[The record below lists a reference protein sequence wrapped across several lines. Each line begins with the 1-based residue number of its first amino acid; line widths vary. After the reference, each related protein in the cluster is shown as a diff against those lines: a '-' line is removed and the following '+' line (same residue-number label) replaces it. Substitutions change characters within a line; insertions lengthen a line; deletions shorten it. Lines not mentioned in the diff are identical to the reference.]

1 MALSCEIRLA
11 EWTIP
16 YPKDCN
22 AESVPELLTVLTHV
36 EHDWD
41 SFPWHLA
48 GQLAQHLEQ
57 PDASFEYLHLT
68 TFFRARAAMLA
79 LNGRILDHADLHK
92 ALSKHQVQ
100 FGGIYRKLLIRSIRT
115 ALTKHN
121 LGQLP
126 ECIVH
131 PLEPGHDPNL
141 QVKNRFW
148 IHRVIEAV
156 EIEYVNTL
164 TFISVATAMD
174 EEFSRHSVGFWIKGA
189 EMPKATNVRV
199 RVRRHDGGH
208 DVFPCLDDVKR
219 MMRAGIL
226 VQKIAFKLQAEFGLA
241 PAVGGI
247 PNFKKKTSDPHPPPL
262 PSQGEGEDGAKI
274 IGDYRV
280 IRIAGGM
287 QINLATKH
295 KARAFLGFVHRAL
308 EKTGQKDFY
317 VEEMREAFNAQ
328 YTGEMSGKQW
338 KSDRFREDLFR
349 DKEQEFD
356 LVFESLERGSGYYRM
371 KLLGLLGCILSWWSM
386 ADDSW
391 LIDLG
396 LCCLGEHWLKWGM
409 DVVGMV

>member
-1 MALSCEIRLA
+1 
-11 EWTIP
+11 
-16 YPKDCN
+16 
-22 AESVPELLTVLTHV
+22 
-36 EHDWD
+36 
-41 SFPWHLA
+41 
-48 GQLAQHLEQ
+48 
-57 PDASFEYLHLT
+57 
-68 TFFRARAAMLA
+68 MLA

-131 PLEPGHDPNL
+131 PLEPGHDSNL
-141 QVKNRFW
+141 QEKNRAL
-148 IHRVIEAV
+148 IHRVIESA

-164 TFISVATAMD
+164 TFISVATELD

-199 RVRRHDGGH
+199 RVRRHGGGY
-208 DVFPCLDDVKR
+208 DVFPCEDDVKR

-247 PNFKKKTSDPHPPPL
+247 SDFKGKIS
-262 PSQGEGEDGAKI
+262 EDGEFERQTFDKAQGGAAKI

-280 IRIAGGM
+280 IRIVGGIR
-287 QINLATKH
+287 INLATKH

-308 EKTGQKDFY
+308 NKAGQKDFY
-317 VEEMREAFNAQ
+317 VEEMREVFNAQ

-338 KSDRFREDLFR
+338 TSDRFREDLFR
-349 DKEQEFD
+349 DKEREFD
-356 LVFESLERGSGYYRM
+356 LLFESLERGSGYYRM
-371 KLLGLLGCILSWWSM
+371 KLLGLVGCILSWWGM
-386 ADDSW
+386 TNDSW
-391 LIDLG
+391 LMDYG
-396 LCCLGEHWLKWGM
+396 FFCLGDNWLKWGM

>member
-1 MALSCEIRLA
+1 MSLSCEIRRA

-16 YPKDCN
+16 YPKDIN
-22 AESVPELLTVLTHV
+22 AKNVPDLLRMMTLM
-36 EHDWD
+36 EHDLD
-41 SFPWHLA
+41 SFPWQLA
-48 GQLAQHLEQ
+48 GQLVQHLEQ
-57 PDASFEYLHLT
+57 PDESFEYLHLT
-68 TFFRARAAMLA
+68 MFFRARAAMLA

-92 ALSKHQVQ
+92 ALIKHQVQ

-131 PLEPGHDPNL
+131 PLEPGHDAKL
-141 QVKNRFW
+141 QEKNRAL
-148 IHRVIEAV
+148 IHRVIEAA

-164 TFISVATAMD
+164 TFISVAIELD

-199 RVRRHDGGH
+199 RVRRHDGGY

-226 VQKIAFKLQAEFGLA
+226 VQKIAFKLQAELGLVREEEQA
-241 PAVGGI
+241 GTQGTAATTGTLRVGEKS
-247 PNFKKKTSDPHPPPL
+247 PM
-262 PSQGEGEDGAKI
+262 AKV

-295 KARAFLGFVHRAL
+295 KARAFLGFVHREL

-328 YTGEMSGKQW
+328 YTGEMSGKHW

-349 DKEQEFD
+349 DKEREFD
-356 LVFESLERGSGYYRM
+356 LLFESLERGSGYYRM
-371 KLLGLLGCILSWWSM
+371 KLLGLFGCILSWWSM
-386 ADDSW
+386 ANDSW
-391 LIDLG
+391 RIEYA
-396 LCCLGEHWLKWGM
+396 LCCLGENWLKWGM
-409 DVVGMV
+409 DVMGMV

>member
-1 MALSCEIRLA
+1 M
-11 EWTIP
+11 
-16 YPKDCN
+16 
-22 AESVPELLTVLTHV
+22 LTHV
-36 EHDWD
+36 EHGLE
-41 SFPWHLA
+41 SVPWHLA
-48 GQLAQHLEQ
+48 GQLIHHLEQ
-57 PDASFEYLHLT
+57 PAASFEYLHLT

-79 LNGRILDHADLHK
+79 LNGRILDHTDLHK

-131 PLEPGHDPNL
+131 PLEPGHDSNL
-141 QVKNRFW
+141 QEKNRAL
-148 IHRVIEAV
+148 IHRVIESA

-164 TFISVATAMD
+164 TFISVATELD

-199 RVRRHDGGH
+199 RVRRHGGGY
-208 DVFPCLDDVKR
+208 DVFPCEDDVKR

-226 VQKIAFKLQAEFGLA
+226 VQKIAFKLQAEFGLS

-247 PNFKKKTSDPHPPPL
+247 SDFK
-262 PSQGEGEDGAKI
+262 GEISEEQVSANVAKI

-287 QINLATKH
+287 RINLATKH

-308 EKTGQKDFY
+308 NKAGQKDFY
-317 VEEMREAFNAQ
+317 VEEMREGFNAQ

-338 KSDRFREDLFR
+338 TSDRFREDLFR
-349 DKEQEFD
+349 DKEREFD
-356 LVFESLERGSGYYRM
+356 LLFESLERGSGYYRM
-371 KLLGLLGCILSWWSM
+371 KLLGLGGCILSWWGM
-386 ADDSW
+386 ANDSW
-391 LIDLG
+391 LMEYG
-396 LCCLGEHWLKWGM
+396 LCCLGENWLKWGM

>member
-1 MALSCEIRLA
+1 MVESCEIHRA
-11 EWTIP
+11 EWSIP
-16 YPKDCN
+16 YPKDSN
-22 AESVPELLTVLTHV
+22 SESVPDLLRMLTLV
-36 EHDWD
+36 EHDLD
-41 SFPWHLA
+41 SLPWHLA
-48 GQLAQHLEQ
+48 RQLVQHLEQ

-79 LNGRILDHADLHK
+79 LNGRILDHAELHK

-131 PLEPGHDPNL
+131 PLEPCHDSNL
-141 QVKNRFW
+141 QEKNRAL
-148 IHRVIEAV
+148 IHRVIEAA
-156 EIEYVNTL
+156 EIEYVNIL
-164 TFISVATAMD
+164 TFISVATELD

-199 RVRRHDGGH
+199 RVRRHDGGY
-208 DVFPCLDDVKR
+208 DVFPCEDDVKR

-241 PAVGGI
+241 PAVCGI
-247 PNFKKKTSDPHPPPL
+247 SGFKDPTFAEARAAA
-262 PSQGEGEDGAKI
+262 GEQDGELKI

-287 QINLATKH
+287 RINLATKH

-308 EKTGQKDFY
+308 NKAGQKDFY
-317 VEEMREAFNAQ
+317 VEEMREVFNAQ

-338 KSDRFREDLFR
+338 TSDRFREDLFR
-349 DKEQEFD
+349 DKEREFD
-356 LVFESLERGSGYYRM
+356 LLFESLERGSGYYRM
-371 KLLGLLGCILSWWSM
+371 KLLGSLGCVLSWWGM
-386 ADDSW
+386 ANDSW
-391 LIDLG
+391 LIDYG
-396 LCCLGEHWLKWGM
+396 LCCMGENWLKWGM

>member
-1 MALSCEIRLA
+1 MAESCEVRRA

-16 YPKDCN
+16 YPKDIN
-22 AESVPELLTVLTHV
+22 AENVPDLLRMLTLV
-36 EHDWD
+36 EHDLD
-41 SFPWHLA
+41 SLPWHLV
-48 GQLAQHLEQ
+48 GQLIQHLEH
-57 PDASFEYLHLT
+57 PDTSFEYLHLT

-100 FGGIYRKLLIRSIRT
+100 FGGIYRRLLIRSIRT

-131 PLEPGHDPNL
+131 PLEPGHDSKL
-141 QVKNRFW
+141 QEKNRAL
-148 IHRVIEAV
+148 IRRVIEAA

-164 TFISVATAMD
+164 TFISVATELD

-199 RVRRHDGGH
+199 RVRRHDGGY
-208 DVFPCLDDVKR
+208 DVFPCKDDVKR

-247 PNFKKKTSDPHPPPL
+247 SDFK
-262 PSQGEGEDGAKI
+262 GEISKDGDFEQKHAKI
-274 IGDYRV
+274 AKLQVIGDYRV

-295 KARAFLGFVHRAL
+295 KARAFLGFVHRELNKA
-308 EKTGQKDFY
+308 GQKEFY
-317 VEEMREAFNAQ
+317 VEEMREVFNAQ

-338 KSDRFREDLFR
+338 TSDRFREDLFR
-349 DKEQEFD
+349 DKEREFD
-356 LVFESLERGSGYYRM
+356 LLFESLERGSGYYRM
-371 KLLGLLGCILSWWSM
+371 KLLGLLGCILSWWGM
-386 ADDSW
+386 ANDSW
-391 LIDLG
+391 RMEYG
-396 LCCLGEHWLKWGM
+396 LCCLGENCLKWGM
-409 DVVGMV
+409 DVVGNV